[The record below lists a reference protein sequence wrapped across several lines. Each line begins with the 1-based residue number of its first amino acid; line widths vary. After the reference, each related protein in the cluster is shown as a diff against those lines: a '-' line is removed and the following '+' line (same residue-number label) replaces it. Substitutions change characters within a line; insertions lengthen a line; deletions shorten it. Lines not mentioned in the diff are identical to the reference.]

1 MFKLLLASVL
11 FNLVKCQQT
20 NQENEDS
27 DLEPEAEM
35 DGFFSSLDFQ
45 VLASPSQNS
54 KLSVKLSPKAR
65 FKWSQFWLTERS
77 IEN

>member
-20 NQENEDS
+20 NRENEDS
-27 DLEPEAEM
+27 DLEPEAEI

-45 VLASPSQNS
+45 VG
-54 KLSVKLSPKAR
+54 KLELELLIKCQAE
-65 FKWSQFWLTERS
+65 SQFG
-77 IEN
+77 